1 MSFLT
6 NIITSFIEWIFQGT
20 LFLGI
25 PSYALAIVI
34 FSIVLKMALLP
45 LMLGQMRSM
54 KKMRDIQPKI
64 DAINEKYKAN
74 IQRRQEETVKLYQ
87 KEKINPMAGCLP
99 LLVQM
104 PILFALF
111 AALRNFTPVMSEY
124 YSLHLIPGVLW
135 IDSLSD
141 AGGMAMAL
149 LVAAGTF
156 IQQWVSTVDKSNSMQ
171 RNMLII
177 MPLMMGFWG
186 RTFPTA
192 LCLYWIT
199 FSIMTVLQQV
209 GMNWYDDHLKKKES
223 LEEEEKGE
231 IIDVPKKKDY
241 SQLNAAK
248 KEAKKQKQL
257 EQQQLQEQKAK
268 EQKQLSSQNK
278 KEKPP
283 LHHNAKERKL
293 VIKK

>member
-223 LEEEEKGE
+223 LEEDEKGE

-257 EQQQLQEQKAK
+257 EQQQ
-268 EQKQLSSQNK
+268 
-278 KEKPP
+278 
-283 LHHNAKERKL
+283 
-293 VIKK
+293 